1 MHNDSIEMCWTCFH
15 AEGSAVLKRLQLDP
29 GLAALL
35 SSSPPAMSNGGCHVQ
50 RQGLIK
56 DLNLVED
63 KLPEYLRAIE
73 EGYNNTNPYHNRH
86 VPEIAVQSIKASL
99 QTHACRLVMSGQGA
113 TRAQQTGMLNPP
125 GTPDIQTNMD

>member
-1 MHNDSIEMCWTCFH
+1 M
-15 AEGSAVLKRLQLDP
+15 
-29 GLAALL
+29 
-35 SSSPPAMSNGGCHVQ
+35 Q

-86 VPEIAVQSIKASL
+86 VLEIDVQAIKASQFHICWL
-99 QTHACRLVMSGQGA
+99 DMLRQGA
-113 TRAQQTGMLNPP
+113 ASAQQIGRFDLQ
-125 GTPDIQTNMD
+125 GTPETQTNIDSSA

>member
-1 MHNDSIEMCWTCFH
+1 M
-15 AEGSAVLKRLQLDP
+15 
-29 GLAALL
+29 
-35 SSSPPAMSNGGCHVQ
+35 Q

-86 VPEIAVQSIKASL
+86 VPEIDVQAI
-99 QTHACRLVMSGQGA
+99 
-113 TRAQQTGMLNPP
+113 
-125 GTPDIQTNMD
+125 